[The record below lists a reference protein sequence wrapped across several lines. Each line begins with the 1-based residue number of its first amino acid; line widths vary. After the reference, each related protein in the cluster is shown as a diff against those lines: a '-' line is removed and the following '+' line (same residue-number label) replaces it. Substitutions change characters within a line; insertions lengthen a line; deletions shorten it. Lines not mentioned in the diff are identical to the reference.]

1 MIKIQ
6 QLVKL
11 YPNVEKKIVQ
21 LYYNQVNFIYQN
33 YERDQR
39 EKIIFNRLDS
49 LSHKLSQVEK
59 KNKIDL
65 NEK

>member
-11 YPNVEKKIVQ
+11 YPNVEKKIVK

-59 KNKIDL
+59 KK
-65 NEK
+65 

>member
-1 MIKIQ
+1 MIQIQ

>member
-1 MIKIQ
+1 MIQIQ

-11 YPNVEKKIVQ
+11 YPNVEKKIVK

-39 EKIIFNRLDS
+39 EKIIKNGLDS
-49 LSHKLSQVEK
+49 YRDKLLKNEK
-59 KNKIDL
+59 NNKIDL

>member
-11 YPNVEKKIVQ
+11 YPNVEKKIVK

-39 EKIIFNRLDS
+39 ENYF
-49 LSHKLSQVEK
+49 
-59 KNKIDL
+59 
-65 NEK
+65 

>member
-11 YPNVEKKIVQ
+11 YPNVEKKIVK

-59 KNKIDL
+59 TK
-65 NEK
+65 

>member
-1 MIKIQ
+1 MIQIQ

-11 YPNVEKKIVQ
+11 YPNVEKKIVK

-39 EKIIFNRLDS
+39 EKIIKNGLDS
-49 LSHKLSQVEK
+49 YRDKLLKNEK
-59 KNKIDL
+59 NNKIDL
-65 NEK
+65 NDK

>member
-6 QLVKL
+6 QLVKI
-11 YPNVEKKIVQ
+11 YPNVDKKIVK

-39 EKIIFNRLDS
+39 EKIIKNGLDS
-49 LSHKLSQVEK
+49 YRDKLLKNEK

>member
-1 MIKIQ
+1 MIQIQ

-11 YPNVEKKIVQ
+11 YPNVEKKIVK

-39 EKIIFNRLDS
+39 EKIIKNGLDS
-49 LSHKLSQVEK
+49 YRDKLLKNEK
-59 KNKIDL
+59 NNKIDL
-65 NEK
+65 ND

>member
-59 KNKIDL
+59 KK
-65 NEK
+65 